1 VDEWEKTTGLKRDEY
16 FATIPSLPLSYESAQ
31 EILKLLA
38 GPNVPSGWQ
47 GGLPLAYHIGPGPAE
62 VNMSVSMDYAL
73 RKIWNVIAKIKG
85 TVEPDRWV
93 MAGNH
98 RDAWVYGAVDPGS
111 GTAATL
117 EMCRAIGAAV
127 KNGWKPRRTI
137 VYASWDAEEFGLVGS
152 TEWAEEHAKEVD
164 EKAVLMLNVDSAV
177 SGRELE
183 MSGVPSLRD
192 LTLDAAGAITDPRT
206 GKSLRDL
213 WTAARR
219 QAWATAAPLVLADP
233 LWEKP
238 VTVGGDVYVPTPRSF
253 VPQMNWLGSGSDYT
267 AFVDHLGVPVVDA
280 GFKGSYGVYHSIY
293 DDFNWMDKFGDP
305 EFLSHATAARLY
317 TLIVMRAAA
326 ADVVPLKFKPYGL
339 ALREHV
345 DELRRIKAVRVR
357 KNTEAKPD
365 ADIDFVGLSTLIAAV
380 RAFQAQA
387 EQLDQAT
394 EKVAALPSTSAR
406 GMAKLNDALAKVER
420 AFLLHDGLPGR
431 PWFKHAVYAPGL
443 TTGYAAWPLPAVRQG
458 LEDAKA
464 PDSKLAT
471 EVERT
476 AARINKAADALET
489 ARKAAESMLNGR

>member
-1 VDEWEKTTGLKRDEY
+1 
-16 FATIPSLPLSYESAQ
+16 
-31 EILKLLA
+31 
-38 GPNVPSGWQ
+38 
-47 GGLPLAYHIGPGPAE
+47 
-62 VNMSVSMDYAL
+62 
-73 RKIWNVIAKIKG
+73 
-85 TVEPDRWV
+85 
-93 MAGNH
+93 
-98 RDAWVYGAVDPGS
+98 
-111 GTAATL
+111 
-117 EMCRAIGAAV
+117 
-127 KNGWKPRRTI
+127 
-137 VYASWDAEEFGLVGS
+137 
-152 TEWAEEHAKEVD
+152 
-164 EKAVLMLNVDSAV
+164 
-177 SGRELE
+177 
-183 MSGVPSLRD
+183 
-192 LTLDAAGAITDPRT
+192 
-206 GKSLRDL
+206 
-213 WTAARR
+213 
-219 QAWATAAPLVLADP
+219 
-233 LWEKP
+233 
-238 VTVGGDVYVPTPRSF
+238 
-253 VPQMNWLGSGSDYT
+253 
-267 AFVDHLGVPVVDA
+267 
-280 GFKGSYGVYHSIY
+280 
-293 DDFNWMDKFGDP
+293 
-305 EFLSHATAARLY
+305 
-317 TLIVMRAAA
+317 LIVMRAAA

-458 LEDAKA
+458 LEDAEA